1 MEDEEKMQA
10 LYVPAYGDCLP
21 KRIEISAGRE
31 LSELQRLVGGNIEP
45 LDIYKGSTIWLNDD
59 GLQCCIPNRA
69 IFATPWQEEQG
80 FLSQLDFMTPVKTG
94 DLYAVLFGD
103 LVILGNDGER
113 SRSLT
118 ESELKLYEH
127 YFTEISEPMSG
138 IGAVIAIRTGGIPEA
153 GRIRTDEGKFR
164 SLEDFGGK
172 SSAIRAESRWNDVS
186 RNSDTWL
193 DELGE
198 EDRF

>member
-1 MEDEEKMQA
+1 M
-10 LYVPAYGDCLP
+10 
-21 KRIEISAGRE
+21 
-31 LSELQRLVGGNIEP
+31 
-45 LDIYKGSTIWLNDD
+45 
-59 GLQCCIPNRA
+59 
-69 IFATPWQEEQG
+69 
-80 FLSQLDFMTPVKTG
+80 DFMTPVKTG